1 MPWAAML
8 GKSKQ
13 ILLVC
18 VLAVAMT
25 GPAWA
30 ASPPIGPGR
39 EADVLQL
46 LAPYR
51 DGAEVLPGIRL
62 QEVALQP
69 TSIELKLQGP
79 QDSTASLVFSTSDG
93 ARSFVETRR
102 QASSPS
108 LEPALQALAQAVG
121 QHDHGTFF
129 ANAAPLATSHAL
141 GDLPAPGA
149 TPGTPTLTTPLDWAA
164 LLAWLVLLVAMA
176 AKALRPPRT
185 WTTVVMGLLL
195 WVVAAQ
201 VRHALPLTP
210 LHADDHAY
218 LELGLAAGADPHGA
232 RLSHLLQF
240 YGPAWFQAQQWTAG
254 LFGAHHDGVGHW
266 AAAVSG
272 LSVALA
278 AVAARRASGR
288 WLPALLAAAVCIWA
302 PVAARVGHSESALVV
317 AQFLIAAVLWLA
329 SPPYPPR
336 SGAWDLAGVSAGL
349 ALLCWGHSLGPIY
362 AAGAGL
368 CAWALSVRP
377 RPTTTA
383 GHPDPEHALPGPESR
398 ATTLDWLP
406 SRGSLLAGAVGG
418 TLALGA
424 ALWQFVSHR
433 ALLGDRLGATDSLL
447 PVPGRFWA
455 YLLWWNGDWAP
466 TAFATVVVGFGFAG
480 LYAQR
485 RVHGRAIGALSAGA
499 YALGTLAT
507 AVAGLLVVACTTDAA
522 RYQAPL
528 APTLLVVAGFA
539 PRFAELFAESRHLP
553 AIGAATLAQMAAL
566 VQVLMGLPARSS
578 LDAQGQFYAV
588 LRHELASEPGEL
600 TLVVPTRKP
609 GERRHVVV
617 DLPSGRW
624 SQAGPTS
631 QTMSAQEFLGRCKQ
645 LGAKAAEHTWVALSP
660 ACEAVDLPGLAKPC
674 AELEALLAP
683 TGPLRAGFVRPWAGE
698 PERGLAGEFHK
709 FPSDSVP
716 WRLGQARCP

>member
-1 MPWAAML
+1 MT
-8 GKSKQ
+8 
-13 ILLVC
+13 
-18 VLAVAMT
+18 VLWTA
-25 GPAWA
+25 PAWA
-30 ASPPIGPGR
+30 ASPQIGPGR
-39 EADVLQL
+39 EAEVLQL
-46 LAPYR
+46 IAPYR
-51 DGAEVLPGIRL
+51 DGADVLPGIRL
-62 QEVALQP
+62 QEVALSP
-69 TSIELKLQGP
+69 TAIELKLQGP
-79 QDSTASLVFSTSDG
+79 QGGSASLVFATSDG
-93 ARSFVETRR
+93 PRSFVETRR
-102 QASSPS
+102 QASSPA

-129 ANAAPLATSHAL
+129 ANAPPLTTARAPSDVQAPAATA
-141 GDLPAPGA
+141 GW
-149 TPGTPTLTTPLDWAA
+149 PTLTTALDWAA
-164 LLAWLVLLVAMA
+164 LAAWLVLLLAML

-185 WTTVVMGLLL
+185 WTTLVMGLLL

-210 LHADDHAY
+210 LHADDHAF
-218 LELGLAAGADPHGA
+218 LELGLAAGAEPHGS
-232 RLSHLLQF
+232 RLPHLLQF

-272 LSVALA
+272 LAVALA

-302 PVAARVGHSESALVV
+302 PVAARVGHSESTLVV

-362 AAGAGL
+362 AAGTGL
-368 CAWALSVRP
+368 CAWALAVRP
-377 RPTTTA
+377 RLSAAA
-383 GHPDPEHALPGPESR
+383 GHPDPEHALPGPKSL
-398 ATTLDWLP
+398 ASKLDWLP
-406 SRGSLLAGAVGG
+406 NRGTLLAGAVGG
-418 TLALGA
+418 ALALGA
-424 ALWQFVSHR
+424 ASWQFISQR
-433 ALLGDRLGATDSLL
+433 ALLGDRLGATESLL

-466 TAFATVVVGFGFAG
+466 TAFATLVVGFGFAG

-485 RVHGRAIGALSAGA
+485 RVHGRAIGAVTVAA
-499 YALGTLAT
+499 YGLGTVVA
-507 AVAGLLVVACTTDAA
+507 AIAGLLVVACTTDAA

-528 APTLLVVAGFA
+528 APILLVVAGFA
-539 PRFAELFAESRHLP
+539 PRFAELLPASRQLP
-553 AIGAATLAQMAAL
+553 AIGAATFAQMIAL
-566 VQVLMGLPARSS
+566 VQLLMGLPARTA

-588 LRHELASEPGEL
+588 LRHELASETAEI

-624 SQAGPTS
+624 SPSGPTS
-631 QTMSAQEFLGRCKQ
+631 HTMSADEFAGRCRQ
-645 LGAKAAEHTWVALSP
+645 LGPKAAEHAWVALSP
-660 ACEAVDLPGLAKPC
+660 ACAAVDLPGMATPC
-674 AELEALLAP
+674 AELDALLD
-683 TGPLRAGFVRPWAGE
+683 TSGPLRAGFVRPWAGE
-698 PERGLAGEFHK
+698 PDRGLAGEFHK
-709 FPSDSVP
+709 FSGDSVP
-716 WRLGQARCP
+716 WRLGRARCP